1 MIFDPSEENELIRG
15 TVRQF
20 AEEQLLPGALARDKE
35 HRFADKQARAFAE
48 MGFLGMTI
56 SEEYGGTPLEDVSES
71 IVIEELSRCDASFG
85 VFVAVH
91 CGLVS
96 KTIARWGSDEQ
107 KRRYLPR
114 LASGELYGAYS
125 LSEYSAGSDAAAL
138 SCRAERRGDRYVLNG
153 TKAWVTNGSV
163 AGLYVLMARTDP
175 NVSKAKGITAFVI
188 ERDCPGFRIG
198 KLEDKLGINASDTA
212 ELILENVEVP
222 AENVLGG
229 EGMGFKVALNALDVS
244 RIGIA
249 AQALGIAQG
258 AYECAKRYAGERMA
272 FDQPILQFQSIG
284 NYLADMSTRI
294 EAARMLTYRAAYL
307 KGKGVKHTCES
318 SQAKLFAS
326 ETAIWVS
333 EKAVQVLG
341 GYGYTTDFPAERFY
355 REAKITTI
363 YEGTSEIQRVVI
375 ARNLP

>member
-1 MIFDPSEENELIRG
+1 MIFDPSEENELIRA

-20 AEEQLLPGALARDKE
+20 AEEQLLAGALERDKQ
-35 HRFADKQARAFAE
+35 HQFAERQAREFAG

-56 SEEYGGTPLEDVSES
+56 PEEYGGAPLEDVSEA
-71 IVIEELSRCDASFG
+71 IVVEELSRCDAAFG

-96 KTIARWGSDEQ
+96 KTIVRWGTPEQ
-107 KRRYLPR
+107 KQRYLPQ
-114 LASGELYGAYS
+114 LAAGQVYGAYS
-125 LSEYSAGSDAAAL
+125 LSEYGAGSDAAAL
-138 SCRAERRGDRYVLNG
+138 SCRAERRGDHYRLNG
-153 TKAWVTNGSV
+153 TKAWVTNGAN

-175 NVSKAKGITAFVI
+175 DAPKAKGITAFLV
-188 ERDCPGFRIG
+188 ERDTPGFKIG

-212 ELILENVEVP
+212 ELILENVDLP
-222 AENVLGG
+222 ADSVLGG

-249 AQALGIAQG
+249 AQAVGIAQG
-258 AYECAKRYAGERMA
+258 AYECARRYAGERQA
-272 FDQPILQFQSIG
+272 FGQPILQFQTIG
-284 NYLADMSTRI
+284 NYLADMATRI
-294 EAARMLTYRAAYL
+294 EAARLLTYRAAYL
-307 KGKGVKHTCES
+307 KGKGTKHTRES

-326 ETAIWVS
+326 ETAIWVA

-341 GYGYTTDFPAERFY
+341 GYGFTTDYPAERYY

>member
-15 TVRQF
+15 TVRRF

-35 HRFADKQARAFAE
+35 HRFADKQARSFAE

-56 SEEYGGTPLEDVSES
+56 PEEYGGTPLEDVSEA

-85 VFVAVH
+85 VFAAVH

-96 KTIARWGSDEQ
+96 KTIARWGTEEQ
-107 KRRYLPR
+107 KRRFLPG

-125 LSEYSAGSDAAAL
+125 LSEYGAGSDAAAL
-138 SCRAERRGDRYVLNG
+138 SCRAERKGDRYVLNG

-163 AGLYVLMARTDP
+163 ASLYVLMARTDP
-175 NVSKAKGITAFVI
+175 NVPKAKGITAFVI
-188 ERDCPGFRIG
+188 ERDAPGFRIG

-212 ELILENVEVP
+212 ELILENVELP
-222 AENVLGG
+222 ADQVLGG
-229 EGMGFKVALNALDVS
+229 EGMGMKVALNALDVS

-249 AQALGIAQG
+249 AQAVGIAQG
-258 AYECAKRYAGERMA
+258 AYECAKRYAEERIA

-294 EAARMLTYRAAYL
+294 DAARLLTYRAAYL
-307 KGKGVKHTCES
+307 KGKGIKHTRES
-318 SQAKLFAS
+318 SQAKLYAS
-326 ETAIWVS
+326 ETAIWVT

-363 YEGTSEIQRVVI
+363 YEGTNEIQRVVI